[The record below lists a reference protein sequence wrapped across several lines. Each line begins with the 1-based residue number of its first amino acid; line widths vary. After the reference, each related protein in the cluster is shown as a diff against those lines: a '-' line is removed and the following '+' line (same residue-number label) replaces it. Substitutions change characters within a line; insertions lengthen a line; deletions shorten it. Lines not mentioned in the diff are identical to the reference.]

1 MLLNST
7 AWALGYGGM
16 WAGKWVVASAF
27 TDQNVILDALRNI
40 SGRTSSTAGEETV
53 DIFSVLWRNAQ
64 TYVNVQTLF
73 LLLVLAA
80 LLGYLVTVKKFRLRL
95 SASTLV
101 PLVLCALYPVVWY
114 AVLRNHSMIHAYM
127 THRDLAVTVMALGCA
142 ISGSLEQGKT

>member
-1 MLLNST
+1 M
-7 AWALGYGGM
+7 
-16 WAGKWVVASAF
+16 
-27 TDQNVILDALRNI
+27 
-40 SGRTSSTAGEETV
+40 

-64 TYVNVQTLF
+64 TYVNVQTLV

-95 SASTLV
+95 GASTLV
-101 PLVLCALYPVVWY
+101 PLALCALYPVVWY

-142 ISGSLEQGKT
+142 ISGSFQKPSP

>member
-1 MLLNST
+1 M
-7 AWALGYGGM
+7 
-16 WAGKWVVASAF
+16 
-27 TDQNVILDALRNI
+27 
-40 SGRTSSTAGEETV
+40 

-64 TYVNVQTLF
+64 TYVNAQTLF
-73 LLLVLAA
+73 LLLVLGV
-80 LLGYLVTVKKFRLRL
+80 LLVYLMTVKQYRLRL

-142 ISGSLEQGKT
+142 VAGSLEQGKT